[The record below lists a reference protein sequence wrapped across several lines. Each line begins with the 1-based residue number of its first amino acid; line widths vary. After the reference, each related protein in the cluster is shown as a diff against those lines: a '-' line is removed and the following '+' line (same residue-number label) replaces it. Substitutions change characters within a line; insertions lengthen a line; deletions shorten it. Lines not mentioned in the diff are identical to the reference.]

1 MSRARNARALR
12 LAFCALAALG
22 GLGGCASLG
31 TKDSSWTPPRPG
43 PGGAPGSIRKR
54 GEPVEE
60 TPEDNKGL
68 SWSDFSYENISK
80 TTKKLTGR
88 GPNPAI
94 AKQLYR
100 EADDLYKQAIAAAPE
115 RQSDIFEIAAPKF
128 MGAADRW

>member
-1 MSRARNARALR
+1 M
-12 LAFCALAALG
+12 

-31 TKDSSWTPPRPG
+31 TNDSGWTPPRPG

-54 GEPVEE
+54 GEPVED

-88 GPNPAI
+88 GPNPSI

-100 EADDLYKQAIAAAPE
+100 EADDLYKQAIAAQA
-115 RQSDIFEIAAPKF
+115 EIGRAHV
-128 MGAADRW
+128 

>member
-1 MSRARNARALR
+1 MSRARYVRALR
-12 LAFCALAALG
+12 LTFCALAALM

-31 TKDSSWTPPRPG
+31 TNDSGWTPPRPG

-54 GEPVEE
+54 GEPVED

-88 GPNPAI
+88 GPNPSI
-94 AKQLYR
+94 AKQPYPKP
-100 EADDLYKQAIAAAPE
+100 AD
-115 RQSDIFEIAAPKF
+115 S
-128 MGAADRW
+128 